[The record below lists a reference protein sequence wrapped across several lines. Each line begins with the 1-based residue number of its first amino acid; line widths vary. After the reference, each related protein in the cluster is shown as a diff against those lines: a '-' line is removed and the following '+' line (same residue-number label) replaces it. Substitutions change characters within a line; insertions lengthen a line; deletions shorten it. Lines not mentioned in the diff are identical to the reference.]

1 MREIANSVLREI
13 ATLLRH
19 GLPTTTLHSPRL
31 LWSRWAM
38 VVALMLIG
46 GLTVNVVADR
56 LGFARQMIFMGAG
69 AHGVGWR
76 DWVMAGLLA
85 PVIEEIIFRSG
96 LRHALMAILTAWGL
110 ALLLALISPWRAPL
124 AGLWVVLSVVALLP
138 LLKRRRRKKLLPRI
152 DRILV
157 RHRVLWVHLST
168 VAFAAIHLFN
178 WRGMTGLPVGAVAL
192 VMPQLLVGYG
202 LAYLCIRMGLR
213 WSMLAH
219 AAFNGFALG
228 LASLAE

>member
-1 MREIANSVLREI
+1 MRELANSVLREI

-38 VVALMLIG
+38 VVALMFAG
-46 GLTVNVVADR
+46 ALTVNVVTER
-56 LGFARQMIFMGAG
+56 LGFARQMIYMGA
-69 AHGVGWR
+69 ASNGVGWR
-76 DWVMAGLLA
+76 DWIMACLLA
-85 PVIEEIIFRSG
+85 PVMEELIFRSG
-96 LRHALMAILTAWGL
+96 LRYALMAILTVWGV
-110 ALLLALISPWRAPL
+110 ALLFAWNSAWRGPL
-124 AGLWVVLSVVALLP
+124 LGVWVVLSVVALLP

-178 WRGMTGLPVGAVAL
+178 WRGMSGLPVGAVAL